1 MDVADRTSVDVLI
14 ADILMAGPDG
24 IETAERIM
32 ARQDVIVIFVTAS
45 TDPATRSRAE
55 ALHPWAILTKPADS
69 SALLREVAQAVE
81 ARRATAEIELQ
92 SDFLLETLYDTAQI
106 GMCVTDENRRYVKVN
121 RAYCDTYGYTK
132 AELLGRPF
140 TTVLPEADRA
150 AAGKVHDDFITRR
163 ITEMPSEWRVVTK
176 TGHIRN
182 VYVTAG
188 RMIGADGK
196 SYKVTTVSDITARKQ
211 RDQELAAAL
220 QQKEVLLREVHHRVK
235 NNLNTLSSILY
246 LQREHHADEERVAE
260 ILTVSINRI
269 KTMSSIYERLHQAHT
284 STHVDLA
291 DYLGRLARDLVETGN
306 VNAEIHLEM
315 EIRSLEVDIDTGIS
329 LGLVVNELVTNSLK
343 HAFGETGGTREGGGT
358 IYLSAEKAPAAGAGT
373 ETAPSGFIVE
383 VADTGRGLPADF
395 DLSSEN
401 TLGLQ
406 LVQAVAGQHGGS
418 VELRDPAHAHFRVT
432 IPEAQSHS

>member
-1 MDVADRTSVDVLI
+1 
-14 ADILMAGPDG
+14 
-24 IETAERIM
+24 
-32 ARQDVIVIFVTAS
+32 
-45 TDPATRSRAE
+45 
-55 ALHPWAILTKPADS
+55 
-69 SALLREVAQAVE
+69 
-81 ARRATAEIELQ
+81 
-92 SDFLLETLYDTAQI
+92 
-106 GMCVTDENRRYVKVN
+106 
-121 RAYCDTYGYTK
+121 
-132 AELLGRPF
+132 
-140 TTVLPEADRA
+140 
-150 AAGKVHDDFITRR
+150 
-163 ITEMPSEWRVVTK
+163 
-176 TGHIRN
+176 
-182 VYVTAG
+182 
-188 RMIGADGK
+188 
-196 SYKVTTVSDITARKQ
+196 
-211 RDQELAAAL
+211 
-220 QQKEVLLREVHHRVK
+220 
-235 NNLNTLSSILY
+235 
-246 LQREHHADEERVAE
+246 
-260 ILTVSINRI
+260 
-269 KTMSSIYERLHQAHT
+269 
-284 STHVDLA
+284 VDLA

-315 EIRSLEVDIDTGIS
+315 EIPSLEVDIDTGIS